1 MTGQVMLRHG
11 KADLALHGLRDG
23 DGPSLLL
30 LHGLGEHS
38 PRAVPEEAAG
48 WPGPVW
54 ALDFTGHGGSTRPN
68 GGGYTAEVLMADA
81 DAALSHIGG
90 ATLLGRGLGAYV
102 ALLLAGAR
110 AEQVEG
116 AVLADGVGLAGG
128 GVFPGSPMLVRANGD
143 EPPAPDPFALAEL
156 SRDIRPPD
164 YAIAYVRLA
173 VQFSGRV
180 DPLAISAVVRPEWL
194 AAVCA
199 QPGVFEAPVAGA
211 LAQFADR

>member
-1 MTGQVMLRHG
+1 MTEVVTLRHG
-11 KADLALHGLRDG
+11 KSDLALHHLRDAE
-23 DGPSLLL
+23 GPGLLL
-30 LHGLGEHS
+30 LHGLGERS
-38 PRAVPEEAAG
+38 PAAVPAEAAA

-54 ALDFTGHGGSTRPN
+54 ALDFTGHGESTVPR

-81 DAALSHIGG
+81 DTALRHIGG

-102 ALLLAGAR
+102 ALLLAGSR
-110 AEQVEG
+110 AEQVRG

-128 GVFPGSPMLVRANGD
+128 GVFPGSPTLVRAADGGS
-143 EPPAPDPFALAEL
+143 APDPYALAEL

-173 VQFSGRV
+173 VQFSGRSE
-180 DPLAISAVVRPEWL
+180 PLSVSAVVRPEWL

-199 QPGVFEAPVAGA
+199 QPGVVEASVAPA
-211 LAQFADR
+211 LARFAAG